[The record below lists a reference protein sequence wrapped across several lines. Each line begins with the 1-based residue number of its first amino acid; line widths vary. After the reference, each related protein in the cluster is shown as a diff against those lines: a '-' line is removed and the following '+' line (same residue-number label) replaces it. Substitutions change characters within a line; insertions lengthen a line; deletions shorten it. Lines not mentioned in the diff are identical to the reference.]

1 MFTKDSQDFDLEG
14 TDCFVV
20 YGLSDRFYKDK
31 DLYFMSARKNPAVTV
46 A

>member
-1 MFTKDSQDFDLEG
+1 MLTKDSQDFIFEG

-31 DLYFMSARKNPAVTV
+31 AYNNVSSLNVEL
-46 A
+46 

>member
-1 MFTKDSQDFDLEG
+1 MLTKDSQNFVFEG

-31 DLYFMSARKNPAVTV
+31 DL
-46 A
+46 